1 MTDVPPPRTPPP
13 PPRPDDRR
21 VPETSRTS
29 QTSMWLVFLVL
40 GAVILAAIAF
50 SVDRSTS
57 VVDDAPTEPA
67 ATEMP
72 DATEVVPADPAPATT
87 GGADTGGTTGGTTGT
102 AGDATGDTTGGAT
115 DGTTGGTTGGTNGTG
130 GTTTSP

>member
-13 PPRPDDRR
+13 PPPRVDGRPDP
-21 VPETSRTS
+21 VPSRYS
-29 QTSMWLVFLVL
+29 QASMWLVFLVL

-57 VVDDAPTEPA
+57 VVDPVATEPA
-67 ATEMP
+67 IAPGETR

-87 GGADTGGTTGGTTGT
+87 GGDNETGSPGATGDTTGGTTGGTTE
-102 AGDATGDTTGGAT
+102 
-115 DGTTGGTTGGTNGTG
+115 GTTGGTTGTG
-130 GTTTSP
+130 GTTTNP